1 MTEEIDNK
9 KNKRPPEPK
18 NKKNTAEEIMRKL
31 EKLEK
36 LKMMLRDPRIS
47 VEDIDE
53 DELDALLSRAEV
65 MEEALKNYMYQ
76 FGMSLYQNKKGDN
89 YFKKFMYDSDIRNYS
104 ELDGHNFFINER
116 EPSFL
121 EKLLEYT
128 PPERVDLKE
137 SIENVVFDLYERD
150 ASMVD
155 AFNEVV
161 SEEVERCKDI
171 LQRVQE
177 SKLAKGEAGKQL
189 EEVVEQEQL
198 NDKLLSKEAEK
209 ENLEELAKE
218 LQDDGQDLSKQNLDK
233 DEDVRVISVE
243 EIELDLLPDEGLIE
257 DELINDDLEYEDWQ
271 EGYESGSDTRGSKVR
286 LPKVDKVRR
295 VRKPKP
301 IVVPNKDNI
310 QDR

>member
-1 MTEEIDNK
+1 MTDIKDDK
-9 KNKRPPEPK
+9 KGLKKDAKNKINR
-18 NKKNTAEEIMRKL
+18 AEEIQRKL

-53 DELDALLSRAEV
+53 EEIDAMLSRAEV

-89 YFKKFMYDSDIRNYS
+89 YFKKFVDGDDIRSYG
-104 ELDGHNFFINER
+104 ELDGHNFFINEK

-121 EKLLEYT
+121 EKMFEYT
-128 PPERVDLKE
+128 PPERADLKG
-137 SIENVVFDLYERD
+137 SIENVVYDLYERD

-171 LQRVQE
+171 LERVRE
-177 SKLAKGEAGKQL
+177 NMAAREGSGKQL
-189 EEVVEQEQL
+189 EDVAELQELQEKLSKETQKEFSDEAEVVEFETTEKS
-198 NDKLLSKEAEK
+198 NDEVVE
-209 ENLEELAKE
+209 
-218 LQDDGQDLSKQNLDK
+218 K

-243 EIELDLLPDEGLIE
+243 EMEVDMLPD
-257 DELINDDLEYEDWQ
+257 DELNEEIYVDEYENEDWS
-271 EGYESGSDTRGSKVR
+271 EGYESGVEQQSSGKVK

-295 VRKPKP
+295 VRRDKP
-301 IVVPNKDNI
+301 IMVVPNKDNI
-310 QDR
+310 NDR